1 MNRTAKDIFGFLGD
15 IIITRS
21 EAVRSINEIISR
33 YAIKGDDKKLLQEII
48 YCIEAEQDS
57 WLHVWGGDTE
67 EVALLTLSPQSSV
80 IIDYDKDK
88 LRSIY
93 KRYRFS
99 PSLSDRREREM
110 MRDAT
115 KYVIK
120 KKIGEKHD
128 ERDEQEDI

>member
-1 MNRTAKDIFGFLGD
+1 MGR
-15 IIITRS
+15 
-21 EAVRSINEIISR
+21 R
-33 YAIKGDDKKLLQEII
+33 Y
-48 YCIEAEQDS
+48 
-57 WLHVWGGDTE
+57 E

-88 LRSIY
+88 LKSSY

-99 PSLSDRREREM
+99 PSLSDRKEREM

-120 KKIGEKHD
+120 KKIGEKRD